1 MSVILSKKTKNKASL
16 NLMNQIQSYLFE
28 QECGE
33 FKGYT
38 DRFAKAFLK
47 QLNVIVSKS

>member
-1 MSVILSKKTKNKASL
+1 MSIILNKKTKNKASL
-16 NLMNQIQSYLFE
+16 SLMNQIQSYLFE
-28 QECGE
+28 QQYGE
-33 FKGYT
+33 FEGYT